1 MRFQFPANLL
11 ASAFNSRTAEDRA
24 RATQS
29 ADKML
34 NRNRSALG
42 PPVWRKPCSWDPTP
56 NWTHQQVSAAQFA
69 KINRVCALTSNNN
82 RTTFYPIRL

>member
-1 MRFQFPANLL
+1 MKAAPFRSRQVRFQFPANLL

-29 ADKML
+29 ANKMP

-56 NWTHQQVSAAQFA
+56 NWTNEQVSAGQFV
-69 KINRVCALTSNNN
+69 KTNRD
-82 RTTFYPIRL
+82 